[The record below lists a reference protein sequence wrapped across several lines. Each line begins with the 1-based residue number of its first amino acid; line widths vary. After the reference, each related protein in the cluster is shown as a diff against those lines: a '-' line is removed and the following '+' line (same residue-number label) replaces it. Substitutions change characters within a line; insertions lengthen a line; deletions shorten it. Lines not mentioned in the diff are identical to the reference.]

1 MKQNLA
7 VIFLILSVSLLL
19 VQPTFAKGN
28 GKWKNTNTTPAL
40 TNQEELDLLQL
51 REEEKLARDVYLY
64 LYDKWGQW
72 IFANIAESEQRHMDS
87 VLNLL
92 VKHNLQDPVKQNDP
106 GFFQDPWLQTL
117 YSDLIAAGS
126 VSEVEALRVGATIE
140 DMDIYDIYEMLNHT
154 EKNDLINVYEN
165 LAKGSRNHLRAFVGQ
180 LEMFGESYKAQGY
193 LTQEEIDAIVDS
205 PRETGRY

>member
-72 IFANIAESEQRHMDS
+72 IFANIAESEQRHMGS

-92 VKHNLQDPVKQNDP
+92 VSHNIPDPVGKDIP
-106 GFFQDPWLQTL
+106 GVFQDKLMQNL
-117 YSDLIAAGS
+117 YDDLITEGS
-126 VSEVEALRVGATIE
+126 VSKVDALRVGAKIE
-140 DMDIYDIYEMLNHT
+140 DMDIFDIYEMLTHT